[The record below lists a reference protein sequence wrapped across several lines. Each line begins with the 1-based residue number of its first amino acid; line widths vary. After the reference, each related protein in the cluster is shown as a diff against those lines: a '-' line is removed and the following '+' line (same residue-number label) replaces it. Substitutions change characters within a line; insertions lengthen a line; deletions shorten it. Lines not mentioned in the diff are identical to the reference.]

1 VFRACGAGRARK
13 YVGKDERAAGDYGG
27 TDEVRLGEAKCKDA
41 VATGELDQEAAGSG
55 GD

>member
-1 VFRACGAGRARK
+1 VQ
-13 YVGKDERAAGDYGG
+13 VQW
-27 TDEVRLGEAKCKDA
+27 AKCKDA